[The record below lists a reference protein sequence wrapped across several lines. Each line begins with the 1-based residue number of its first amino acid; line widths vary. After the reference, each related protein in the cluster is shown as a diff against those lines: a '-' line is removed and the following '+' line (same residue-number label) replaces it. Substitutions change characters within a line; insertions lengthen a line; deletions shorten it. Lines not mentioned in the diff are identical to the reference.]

1 MIILISD
8 QMTGCLKYY
17 LNKNFLFHISTSPAK
32 IINKVKEQ
40 TANVTGLILEQ
51 IALMVSK
58 LIFIIPLF
66 LGLFN
71 YNPKITLI
79 AGFLFIFLY
88 VIIFSVLK
96 KKFDYLGQNLTNLLK
111 KTLKFIRFLGGI
123 KDLKF
128 SSKENFFIKKFIKNN
143 KN

>member
-1 MIILISD
+1 MFISSKISLI
-8 QMTGCLKYY
+8 TGAEISNKLLKYY

-66 LGLFN
+66 LGLFI

-79 AGFLFIFLY
+79 AGFLF
-88 VIIFSVLK
+88 
-96 KKFDYLGQNLTNLLK
+96 
-111 KTLKFIRFLGGI
+111 
-123 KDLKF
+123 
-128 SSKENFFIKKFIKNN
+128 FFYM
-143 KN
+143 